1 MPRTGGGKSERGQM
15 GSPCYRIGN
24 GEEQT
29 CEEARTYVNTGG
41 RWERERRR
49 ATAINYVYAYK
60 TKARAFESIKDVS
73 VAEERD
79 EGRREVLRLCIALL
93 FDGPIIPIHP
103 PSPDIFP
110 R

>member
-1 MPRTGGGKSERGQM
+1 MYTSIKR
-15 GSPCYRIGN
+15 
-24 GEEQT
+24 
-29 CEEARTYVNTGG
+29 
-41 RWERERRR
+41 
-49 ATAINYVYAYK
+49 
-60 TKARAFESIKDVS
+60 KARAFESIKDVS